1 MTIDLDN
8 ETQHLIE
15 QGLQSGRFTS
25 AAELVREAV
34 HLLEQRDLM
43 LALRA
48 EEIREQ
54 IADGIESLHRGRGV
68 DGEAVFDR
76 IEAEL
81 DTLERSGYK

>member
-34 HLLEQRDLM
+34 HLLEQRDRI

-48 EEIREQ
+48 QEIRKQ
-54 IADGIESLHRGRGV
+54 IGDGIESLRRGMGL

-81 DTLERSGYK
+81 DTLERSGHQ